1 MVTQCGDGCAITG
14 RNHEGLPSRAL
25 VPVLPGRGI
34 PGVSDALA
42 ARLNDAAREANRPA
56 PIVLPTGAVSLF
68 NVLLPLKS
76 PRQRRKAMAFAL
88 SGQLCEQAGGA
99 ELTLGPSFEG
109 DHYLVACCDD
119 DALARAIPNAELPG
133 AALPDVLGIP
143 RPETDGHAWNLWCE
157 ASVVYVRA
165 TDATGFVCRAD
176 DFTTFWKVGGQP
188 ELFSLTGP
196 LDSGP
201 DVTDLSSNPP
211 PADPND
217 LQMDLRRGAF
227 KHRKRAPRRFV
238 RFSAIA
244 LIICA
249 IGQLTLLAVEARALA
264 AIAEKRTAIVTADL
278 AERVPDASI
287 GQPLFQIAARIS
299 EQIAPQRQDR
309 FMTLLAQVSRALD
322 AQDAQVTFRELR
334 YGAQEDVLT
343 LLVQGR
349 EFSSLQASEVALSD
363 AGMEVTSGTAT
374 ATESGAEILLQVRDA
389 S

>member
-1 MVTQCGDGCAITG
+1 MVAQCGDGCAITG

-25 VPVLPGRGI
+25 VPVSPGRGI

-56 PIVLPTGAVSLF
+56 PIVLPTGTVSLF

-76 PRQRRKAMAFAL
+76 PRQRLKAMAFAL
-88 SGQLCEQAGGA
+88 SGQLCEHA
-99 ELTLGPSFEG
+99 ELTLGPSFEDG
-109 DHYLVACCDD
+109 HYLVACCDD
-119 DALARAIPNAELPG
+119 DALARAIPDVDLPG

-176 DFTTFWKVGGQP
+176 DFTTFWNAGGQP

-249 IGQLTLLAVEARALA
+249 IGQLTLLAVDARALA
-264 AIAEKRTAIVTADL
+264 AIADRRAAILAAAL

-287 GQPLFQIAARIS
+287 EQPFFQIAARIS

-309 FMTLLAQVSRALD
+309 FMKLLAQVSRALD
-322 AQDAQVTFRELR
+322 AQDAQLTFRELR

-349 EFSSLQASEVALSD
+349 EFSSLQATEVALSD